1 MRFLLSGGGT
11 AGHVYPALTVA
22 GLLADGGRDE
32 VLFVGTPNGLEA
44 RLAPEAG
51 VAFYPIASAGFD
63 RGNPLTLVTSVVRI
77 VVSIGRAL
85 GLILRWRPDVVA
97 GFGGYVSLPVG
108 IAAVLTRTPLVLHE
122 QNSVPGMANRF
133 LSRWART
140 VAVTYES
147 SMKHLKRPERAVVT
161 GNPVRAAVT
170 MASRDAGRERIGA
183 SDAAVVVL
191 VFGGSRGA
199 RHLNEALVRLW
210 PRLAEQADVMVVH
223 VAGATEAAAVRGAMA
238 RALGTPGSHY
248 QLFEYL
254 DDMGSAIAAADLVV
268 SRAGAT
274 SIAEIT
280 AIGRA
285 SILVPYPYATDDH
298 QTLNARAVSVAG
310 GAIVV
315 PDAELDD
322 TAFEAAVLS
331 LVSDAGKREAMA
343 AAAAALGRPDAGG
356 SVASAIREA
365 GARTVSARVPASREA

>member
-1 MRFLLSGGGT
+1 M
-11 AGHVYPALTVA
+11 YPALTVA

-44 RLAPEAG
+44 RLVPEAG
-51 VAFYPIASAGFD
+51 VQFYPIASAGFD
-63 RGNPLTLVTSVVRI
+63 RGNPITLVTSVVR
-77 VVSIGRAL
+77 VAVSIGRAL
-85 GLILRWRPDVVA
+85 GLIMRWRPDVVA

-122 QNSVPGMANRF
+122 QNSVPGLANRF

-140 VAVTYES
+140 VAVTYEP
-147 SMKHLKRPERAVVT
+147 SMKHLKRPERAVMT
-161 GNPVRAAVT
+161 GNPVRAEVT
-170 MASRDAGRERIGA
+170 TASRAAGRERFGA
-183 SDAAVVVL
+183 SDDDVLVL

-199 RHLNEALVRLW
+199 RHLNEALMRLW
-210 PRLAEQADVMVVH
+210 PRIEERAHVTVVH
-223 VAGATEAAAVRGAMA
+223 VAGATEASSVQSAMA
-238 RALGTPGSHY
+238 EVRATVEPRY

-254 DDMGSAIAAADLVV
+254 DDMGSAIAAADLIVA
-268 SRAGAT
+268 RAGAT

-285 SILVPYPYATDDH
+285 SVLIPYPYATDDH

-310 GAIVV
+310 GAVVV

-322 TAFEAAVLS
+322 TSFEAALLS

-343 AAAAALGRPDAGG
+343 AAAAALGRPHAGR
-356 SVASAIREA
+356 SVANVIREA
-365 GARTVSARVPASREA
+365 GPSATRASVPTSKESTE

>member
-1 MRFLLSGGGT
+1 M
-11 AGHVYPALTVA
+11 YPALTVA

-44 RLAPEAG
+44 RLVPEAG

-63 RGNPLTLVTSVVRI
+63 RGNPLTLVTSVARVA
-77 VVSIGRAL
+77 VSIGRAL
-85 GLILRWRPDVVA
+85 WLMMRWRPDVVA

-133 LSRWART
+133 LSRWAHT

-147 SMKHLKRPERAVVT
+147 SMKHLKRPERAVMT

-170 MASRDAGRERIGA
+170 MASRGAGRERIGA
-183 SDAAVVVL
+183 SDGDVVVL

-210 PRLAEQADVMVVH
+210 PRIAERPDVRVVH
-223 VAGATEAAAVRGAMA
+223 VAGATEAASVRSAMA
-238 RALGTPGSHY
+238 EALATAGPRY
-248 QLFEYL
+248 ELFEYL
-254 DDMGSAIAAADLVV
+254 DDMGDAIAAADLVV

-285 SILVPYPYATDDH
+285 SILIPYPYATDDH

-310 GAIVV
+310 GAVVV

-322 TAFEAAVLS
+322 TAFEAVVLS
-331 LVSDAGKREAMA
+331 LLSDAGKRQAMA
-343 AAAAALGRPDAGG
+343 MAAAALGRPDAGK
-356 SVASAIREA
+356 SVAAAIRDA
-365 GARTVSARVPASREA
+365 GPSTARAKVPASKESSV

>member
-1 MRFLLSGGGT
+1 M
-11 AGHVYPALTVA
+11 YPALTVA

>member
-1 MRFLLSGGGT
+1 
-11 AGHVYPALTVA
+11 VYPALTVA

-51 VAFYPIASAGFD
+51 VAFFPIASAGFD

>member
-1 MRFLLSGGGT
+1 M
-11 AGHVYPALTVA
+11 YPALTVA
-22 GLLADGGRDE
+22 GLLAAGGRDE

-44 RLAPEAG
+44 RLVPEAG

-63 RGNPLTLVTSVVRI
+63 RGNPLTLVTSVVR
-77 VVSIGRAL
+77 VAVSIGRAL
-85 GLILRWRPDVVA
+85 WLMLRWRPDVVA

-133 LSRWART
+133 LSRWARN

-147 SMKHLKRPERAVVT
+147 SMKHLKRPERAVMT

-170 MASRDAGRERIGA
+170 MASRDVGRERIGA
-183 SDAAVVVL
+183 SEGDVVVL

-210 PRLAEQADVMVVH
+210 PRIAERTDVRVVH
-223 VAGATEAAAVRGAMA
+223 VAGANEAAAMRSAMA
-238 RALGTPGSHY
+238 RALEAHDSRY
-248 QLFEYL
+248 RLFEYL
-254 DDMGSAIAAADLVV
+254 EDMGSAIAAADLVV

-285 SILVPYPYATDDH
+285 SVLVPYPYATDDH

-310 GAIVV
+310 GAVV
-315 PDAELDD
+315 IPDTELDD
-322 TAFEAAVLS
+322 AAFDSAVLS
-331 LVSDAGKREAMA
+331 LVSDVGKRQAMA
-343 AAAAALGRPDAGG
+343 AAAAALGRPDAGR
-356 SVASAIREA
+356 SVAAAIRIA
-365 GARTVSARVPASREA
+365 GSGATDVRVPASKESSS

>member
-1 MRFLLSGGGT
+1 M
-11 AGHVYPALTVA
+11 A
-22 GLLADGGRDE
+22 GLLAEGGRDE
-32 VLFVGTPNGLEA
+32 VLFVGTPDGLEA
-44 RLAPEAG
+44 RLVPEAG

-63 RGNPLTLVTSVVRI
+63 RGNPLTLVTSVARVGM
-77 VVSIGRAL
+77 SIARAL
-85 GLILRWRPDVVA
+85 RLIMRWRPDVVA

-122 QNSVPGMANRF
+122 QNSVPGLANRF

-147 SMKHLKRPERAVVT
+147 SIKHLRRPERVSVT
-161 GNPVRAAVT
+161 GNPIRAAVA
-170 MASRDAGRERIGA
+170 MASRDCGRRVFGA
-183 SDAAVVVL
+183 SADDVVLL

-199 RHLNEALVRLW
+199 RHLNEALMRLW
-210 PRLAEQADVMVVH
+210 PKIAERDDVLVVH
-223 VAGATEAAAVRGAMA
+223 VAGASEGPAVRDAMA
-238 RALGTPGSHY
+238 PALEAPGRRY

-254 DDMGSAIAAADLVV
+254 DDMGGALAAADVVV

-280 AIGRA
+280 AVGRA
-285 SILVPYPYATDDH
+285 AVLVPYPYATDDH

-322 TAFEAAVLS
+322 EGFEAAILS
-331 LVSDAGKREAMA
+331 LLSDAGKRAGMA
-343 AAAAALGRPDAGG
+343 AASAALGRPDAGRQ
-356 SVASAIREA
+356 VADVIRFARQGEQ
-365 GARTVSARVPASREA
+365 GALDPRTGDTE

>member
-1 MRFLLSGGGT
+1 
-11 AGHVYPALTVA
+11 VYPALTVA

>member
-1 MRFLLSGGGT
+1 M
-11 AGHVYPALTVA
+11 YPALTVT

-32 VLFVGTPNGLEA
+32 VLFVGTPDGLEA
-44 RLAPEAG
+44 RLVPESG

-63 RGNPLTLVTSVVRI
+63 RGNPLTLVTSVARVA
-77 VVSIGRAL
+77 VSIGRAL
-85 GLILRWRPDVVA
+85 GLIMRWRPDVVA

-122 QNSVPGMANRF
+122 QNSVPGLANRF

-147 SMKHLKRPERAVVT
+147 SMKHLKRPERAVMT
-161 GNPVRAAVT
+161 GNPIRAAVT
-170 MASRDAGRERIGA
+170 TASRIAGRQAIGA
-183 SDAAVVVL
+183 SDDDVVVL

-199 RHLNEALVRLW
+199 RHLNEAFVRLW
-210 PRLAEQADVMVVH
+210 PKIAERENVRVVH
-223 VAGATEAAAVRGAMA
+223 VAGASEVTAVRDAMMQ
-238 RALGTPGSHY
+238 ALEAPGRRY

-254 DDMGSAIAAADLVV
+254 DDMGSAIAAADVV
-268 SRAGAT
+268 VARAGAT

-285 SILVPYPYATDDH
+285 AVLVPYPYATDDH

-310 GAIVV
+310 GAVVV

-322 TAFEAAVLS
+322 TVFEASVLS
-331 LVSDAGKREAMA
+331 LVGDAGKRSAMA
-343 AAAAALGRPDAGG
+343 AAAAALGRPDAGR
-356 SVASAIREA
+356 SVATAIREA
-365 GARTVSARVPASREA
+365 SSSGTDTVGVTAKEAAE